1 MSSFCCWNFV
11 EKQWP
16 GVSSWK
22 IQTKSHVPKIWL
34 SIPLH
39 LFSKILES
47 NNNTGLSDSLFLWF
61 SWLVLQPSSIHLS
74 WDGVLQQ
81 LKDSRFHLCYWFDF
95 LVFLQIDSTRRSY
108 QTQRGQRNP
117 NRLNVQL
124 EHLAFWLVVS
134 TKKTFKAIR
143 IFLAGKLLEVWLE
156 NFLEISWGPLSFW
169 IVPGPLEFR
178 YFVKRTLVLVVFWGV
193 LPPPTSLKKPFW
205 MSRQWTQK
213 STIWQKKTTGAAKK

>member
-11 EKQWP
+11 EKQISR
-16 GVSSWK
+16 VSSWK
-22 IQTKSHVPKIWL
+22 IQTQSHVPKIWL

-39 LFSKILES
+39 LFSKIIES

-74 WDGVLQQ
+74 WDGVFQQ

-95 LVFLQIDSTRRSY
+95 LFFLQIDSTRRSY
-108 QTQRGQRNP
+108 QTQLGQRNP

-134 TKKTFKAIR
+134 TKKTFVLPFQSFWGGSFLRFGWR
-143 IFLAGKLLEVWLE
+143 IFWK
-156 NFLEISWGPLSFW
+156 FLGARSVFESS
-169 IVPGPLEFR
+169 PGP
-178 YFVKRTLVLVVFWGV
+178 W
-193 LPPPTSLKKPFW
+193 SLGILWKEH
-205 MSRQWTQK
+205 
-213 STIWQKKTTGAAKK
+213 